1 MPTAQE
7 YRVKAAELLTKA
19 KDRKGKIVDECI
31 RLAYGY
37 MRLADHAD
45 TNQSSRCNSSNSLSP
60 VVLAHRAR
68 G

>member
-1 MPTAQE
+1 MPTAHE
-7 YRVKAAELLTKA
+7 YRVKAAEFLAKA

-45 TNQSSRCNSSNSLSP
+45 TNQKQP
-60 VVLAHRAR
+60 AQQQQQPQAR
-68 G
+68 QPSTPI